1 MGHGNDTRNGRA
13 AKRCAHG
20 QRGLWD
26 DRDIKEA
33 CPRVLEACWRGENA
47 AGGHPGGPVGCPRGD
62 HAAGVV
68 KAMGDILK
76 RRRGRSATGR
86 PTETPQ
92 EPAQDAED
100 APGST
105 RATFLASKMSGDRG
119 EPMVRRLREFCKCIV
134 FSKPKP

>member
-68 KAMGDILK
+68 LAVQAYLTGKAARPGRAK
-76 RRRGRSATGR
+76 RGRHSTGI
-86 PTETPQ
+86 
-92 EPAQDAED
+92 A
-100 APGST
+100 
-105 RATFLASKMSGDRG
+105 RAGG
-119 EPMVRRLREFCKCIV
+119 ECIWARQNKG
-134 FSKPKP
+134 F